1 MSRTIRQAGVNARH
15 LGGGFVRT
23 ANGEAWQYMV
33 MPSQPSVSD
42 AADWSERLKAAR
54 PLTIIMPRLADLTP
68 SIPLANRRAL
78 KSFYRPI
85 HILAMS
91 TPVRFEPSPTLDERN
106 RRLLAME
113 HRGDVVHDRLTVIGV
128 RLDAGGGKGR
138 FLDRVVNLVVQAGDQ
153 AAYGEAPDDAFDTD
167 RAVISEILRAGGCV
181 PPTDAQMNRALAWW
195 VTDRKPDPLEVMVE
209 RGHMHAFPDERTAR
223 LAEKLRDTRV
233 DCETWSKR
241 IEIRGTWPMTIATL
255 GALPFDGTSE
265 RDPRSAW
272 AAHLLASRDSGG
284 QGAVAISVRGLVEPG
299 EISRD
304 QIDKDKDKVLEQAIK
319 QATDGH
325 KANEGIAEELLA
337 ASDVY
342 QKDGHHRQAEPGQ
355 LSGRAESEPGQPEH
369 GVAGHADRLGD
380 HLLSE
385 PRVLADADPR
395 VRGPRG
401 PLAGG
406 RGHGRGTQVGPAG
419 RAAGLHGEGPAA
431 GLRQSVRLEVQAH
444 PTGHAH
450 HRKDRFRKGQ
460 YS

>member
-42 AADWSERLKAAR
+42 AADWGERLKAAR

-91 TPVRFEPSPTLDERN
+91 TPVRFEPSPTLDGRN

-233 DCETWSKR
+233 DCATWSKR

-342 QKDGHHRQAEPGQ
+342 QKDGRPWPTLVDGHVQVAIPGIIDRPSQ
-355 LSGRAESEPGQPEH
+355 VNYPGELNLNQDNQNTAWQDMQIGSEITYCPSP
-369 GVAGHADRLGD
+369 VYWPTPILAFAG
-380 HLLSE
+380 
-385 PRVLADADPR
+385 
-395 VRGPRG
+395 
-401 PLAGG
+401 LAG
-406 RGHGRGTQVGPAG
+406 RSLAG
-419 RAAGLHGEGPAA
+419 EDMGEG
-431 GLRQSVRLEVQAH
+431 R
-444 PTGHAH
+444 
-450 HRKDRFRKGQ
+450 
-460 YS
+460 